1 MEFASRLLAAAA
13 AAPRR
18 IAFPESDEP
27 RTLRAVARLAEQR
40 IVQPVLVGRRASVER
55 AAADE
60 GVGLEGIPVMDPADP
75 EVRARARYAA
85 AAALEGKGMREEDLE
100 RLVDHPL
107 YAAAA
112 LVAAGEADGS
122 VAGASHTT
130 GETLRAALRIIRP
143 ASGTALVSSFFLMLL
158 REPTPG
164 GEDVLAFADAALVPD
179 PTAEQLADIA
189 GRTAESFARLTGR
202 EARVALLSY
211 STRGS
216 ATGDPRVEKVVRACE
231 LLRSEVPGL
240 PVDGE
245 LQVDAAL
252 VPAVAAVKTGT
263 GPLAGRANV
272 LVFPDLSA
280 GNIGYKLVERLAG
293 AKAVGPITQGLRR
306 PANDLSR
313 GCSVEDIVLVAAVT
327 ALQA

>member
-1 MEFASRLLAAAA
+1 MEFARHLLAAAA

-18 IAFPESDEP
+18 IVFPESDEP
-27 RTLRAVARLAEQR
+27 RTLQAVARLAAEG
-40 IVQPVLVGRRASVER
+40 IVQPILVGARRMVER
-55 AAADE
+55 TATRE
-60 GVGLEGIPVMDPADP
+60 GVALDGIPVMDPADP

-85 AAALEGKGMREEDLE
+85 AAALEGKGMREEDLA
-100 RLVDHPL
+100 RLVEHPL

-122 VAGASHTT
+122 VAGAAHTT

-143 ASGTALVSSFFLMLL
+143 ASGATLVSSFFLMLL

-189 GRTAESFARLTGR
+189 GRTARSFARLTGR
-202 EARVALLSY
+202 DPRVALLSY

-216 ATGDPRVEKVVRACE
+216 AAGDPRVEKVARARD
-231 LLRSEVPGL
+231 LLRSEAPGL
-240 PVDGE
+240 PLDGE

-252 VPAVAAVKTGT
+252 VPAVAAAKAGD
-263 GPLAGRANV
+263 GPLGGRSNV
-272 LVFPDLSA
+272 LIFPDLSA

>member
-1 MEFASRLLAAAA
+1 VEFASRLLAAAA

-27 RTLRAVARLAEQR
+27 RTLRAVARLAEEG
-40 IVQPVLVGRRASVER
+40 IVEPVLVGARETL
-55 AAADE
+55 E
-60 GVGLEGIPVMDPADP
+60 KGLPPGVRVLDPADP

-85 AAALEGKGMREEDLE
+85 AAALEGKGWTEAEVG
-100 RLVDHPL
+100 RLLDNPL

-122 VAGASHTT
+122 VAGAVHTT

-143 ASGTALVSSFFLMLL
+143 AGGAALVSSFFLMLL
-158 REPTPG
+158 REPTAA
-164 GEDVLAFADAALVPD
+164 GEDVLAFADAGLVPD

-189 GRTAESFARLTGR
+189 SRTARSFARLTGR
-202 EARVALLSY
+202 TPRVALLSY

-216 ATGDPRVEKVVRACE
+216 ASGDPRVDKVVRARDI
-231 LLRSEVPGL
+231 LLEESPGL
-240 PVDGE
+240 AVDGE
-245 LQVDAAL
+245 LQADAAL
-252 VPAVAAVKTGT
+252 VPAVGASKAPGSAV
-263 GPLAGRANV
+263 AGRANV
-272 LVFPDLSA
+272 LIFPDLSA

-327 ALQA
+327 ALQV